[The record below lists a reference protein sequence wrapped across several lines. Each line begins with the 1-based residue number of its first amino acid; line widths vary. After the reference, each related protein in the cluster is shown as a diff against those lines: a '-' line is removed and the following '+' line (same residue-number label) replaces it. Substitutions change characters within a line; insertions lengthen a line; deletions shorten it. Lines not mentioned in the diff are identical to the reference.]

1 MKFDRLLGIVT
12 MLLQRVKVTAPE
24 LAQRFEVSRRTISR
38 DIETLCQAGIP
49 IVTTQGRNGGITIM
63 EGYSLDRTLL
73 TSKDMQAILAG
84 LRSLDSVSGTN
95 RYRQLMQKLSP
106 EHSSVLA
113 QQHILINLSSWY
125 RASLEPK
132 IELLQGAMDA
142 NFLVEFTYYGPCGK
156 SVRIVEPYFLMFQW
170 SSWYLWA
177 FCYTRQEFRLFKL
190 NRMLELRCCSAQ
202 FAPRPVPAV
211 PMDPIFQK
219 TGSLQAV
226 VLVEPTQAWRL
237 IDEFG
242 PDSFTVEPSGKLRFC
257 FDFFDEENLV
267 SWLFSLADQAQLLE
281 PSAIRARVRERLE
294 RMQML
299 YQKQDG

>member
-142 NFLVEFTYYGPCGK
+142 NFLVEFTYYGP
-156 SVRIVEPYFLMFQW
+156 
-170 SSWYLWA
+170 
-177 FCYTRQEFRLFKL
+177 
-190 NRMLELRCCSAQ
+190 
-202 FAPRPVPAV
+202 
-211 PMDPIFQK
+211 
-219 TGSLQAV
+219 
-226 VLVEPTQAWRL
+226 
-237 IDEFG
+237 
-242 PDSFTVEPSGKLRFC
+242 
-257 FDFFDEENLV
+257 
-267 SWLFSLADQAQLLE
+267 
-281 PSAIRARVRERLE
+281 
-294 RMQML
+294 
-299 YQKQDG
+299 